1 MDEFKLELQT
11 ETLNSGPNPWF
22 LSHVT
27 LNFTDDLEKQYTIL
41 SFVCHFKAIDK
52 FNLESQSRNAQLFC
66 VISITNKL
74 GIDSFDAI
82 AVIKIGENS
91 PMKRRAAASE

>member
-1 MDEFKLELQT
+1 MSSSWSYTPKRSIRVQIRDFC
-11 ETLNSGPNPWF
+11 PVWPW
-22 LSHVT
+22 
-27 LNFTDDLEKQYTIL
+27 NFTDNLEKQYTMS
-41 SFVCHFKAIDK
+41 SFVRYFKAMDE

-82 AVIKIGENS
+82 AVMKIEENG